1 MSSTSI
7 DFVKIGPRA
16 SLFTPPTPISGEI
29 IILCTWLGA
38 ARKHILKYT
47 ALHQRVAPGARILL
61 IESDVSILTSSYAK
75 QRKEIQAAV
84 SAILDVL
91 EEHEVPPRSTDEQTS
106 RSDNQDL
113 GASPGCTRPG
123 STLKPHPCI
132 LLHVFSNGGT
142 NTATQLLLVLR
153 DRLKAP
159 LPLCGLLCDSCPAK
173 GTYWRSYHAM
183 VLSLPKN
190 PATQLLGALAC
201 HCILVLLYSWIAY
214 GNENPAAL
222 NRRVM
227 LDSDIV
233 APSTEGERRVSYFFS
248 KEDPM
253 CLWSDVASHAE
264 EAKHLGWSVQEVRF
278 EGSGHCA
285 HLSLDE
291 KKYVDAVKS
300 VWNSGQREVARRET
314 SKL

>member
-16 SLFTPPTPISGEI
+16 SLFTPSTPISGQI

-38 ARKHILKYT
+38 ARRHILKYT
-47 ALHQRVAPGARILL
+47 TLHQRVAPGARILL
-61 IESDVSILTSSYAK
+61 IESDVSILTSTYVK
-75 QRKEIQAAV
+75 QRKEIKAAV
-84 SAILDVL
+84 FAIIDVL
-91 EEHEVPPRSTDEQTS
+91 VENDVPPQSTDVQAS
-106 RSDNQDL
+106 RSNHENF
-113 GASPGCTRPG
+113 GASPGTKPG

-153 DRLKAP
+153 DHLKAP

-173 GTYWRSYHAM
+173 GTYWRSYNAM
-183 VLSLPKN
+183 LLSLPKH

-201 HCILVLLYSWIAY
+201 HCILVILYSWIAY

-233 APSTEGERRVSYFFS
+233 APSAEGERRVSYFFS
-248 KEDPM
+248 KEDRM
-253 CLWSDVASHAE
+253 CLWSDVTSHAE
-264 EAKHLGWSVQEVRF
+264 EAKHLGWSVQEVQF

-291 KKYVDAVKS
+291 KKYVDAVKT
-300 VWNSGQREVARRET
+300 VWNSGQSEVTRRET